1 MLSFCD
7 DYNIYF
13 CYIFVVTLKKQKG
26 EEMNKISKIRK
37 ASFSIASI
45 LIVFT
50 VASCAQSL
58 QAVNVDKD
66 GIALKGY
73 DPVAYFDEGRP
84 VKGTEEYSFEWK
96 GAKWLFSSKEHLESF
111 GENPEK
117 FAPQYGG
124 Y

>member
-1 MLSFCD
+1 MK
-7 DYNIYF
+7 
-13 CYIFVVTLKKQKG
+13 T
-26 EEMNKISKIRK
+26 ISTIRK
-37 ASFSIASI
+37 ASFSIAFI
-45 LIVFT
+45 LIALT
-50 VASCAQSL
+50 VASCTKSL

-84 VKGTEEYSFEWK
+84 VKGTEEYSFEWM
-96 GAKWLFSSKEHLESF
+96 GAKWLFSTKEHLESF
-111 GENPEK
+111 SENPGK